1 MNWRGRETDSA
12 KKERVRIVIKIEIGT
27 EKGIG
32 IGRETGTDDVPDHP
46 SELQNVDA
54 AAAGRDGGVAA
65 PAVRK
70 ETRGRIEKKR
80 GREMASVVARKTEN
94 TTKIEGTERERG
106 NGRRTRGA
114 KMWMRGDTKRKRKI
128 ENTEKKRGA
137 NVRGAKA
144 KTGSTDRSDLARNA
158 LALAVGPNRKQEKRE
173 TGSGNTAIARNSHT
187 SAVVAKSAR
196 TVVNPATA
204 EKT

>member
-1 MNWRGRETDSA
+1 MCFCLCSGPPGEVQAPRGPRTVPEVAATTKKDVALASTVNWRGKETDSA
-12 KKERVRIVIKIEIGT
+12 KKERVRIVIKT
-27 EKGIG
+27 EIG
-32 IGRETGTDDVPDHP
+32 IGRETGTDDVPEHP

-54 AAAGRDGGVAA
+54 AAAGRDGGVVA

-94 TTKIEGTERERG
+94 TTKIEGTERKRG

-114 KMWMRGDTKRKRKI
+114 KMWTRGDTKRKRKI

-137 NVRGAKA
+137 NVRGAEA

-158 LALAVGPNRKQEKRE
+158 LALAVGPDRK
-173 TGSGNTAIARNSHT
+173 
-187 SAVVAKSAR
+187 
-196 TVVNPATA
+196 
-204 EKT
+204 